1 MAICYPS
8 LFISCFRYKLLVSIG
23 VRLIGSFS
31 CRSLFLLSGVCTLSV
46 VFPLLHFATLAL
58 VVYGVGNWGCGAFNG
73 DKLVKAVVQLLAC
86 SAGNVIQVR
95 KGMVWDSGAGLV
107 G

>member
-1 MAICYPS
+1 MTHS
-8 LFISCFRYKLLVSIG
+8 LAVVYFCSQGFV
-23 VRLIGSFS
+23 
-31 CRSLFLLSGVCTLSV
+31 LSV
-46 VFPLLHFATLAL
+46 WFYHCCIFATLAL